1 MKTKSSCLECG
12 CYSWPRGTDHKPTV
26 RCLWLRLTHSGPLVT
41 TGPSWWR
48 KGPRSDLVSQQH
60 PSRVIRSR
68 VDSSY
73 EGRWGHILGSDRSD
87 YIQRGT
93 GQQRRTR
100 LLCWHHRLTHY
111 SLTHIMNQK
120 FCLHFSMF
128 PVPWS
133 FIVLLLFVLP
143 PAYQHW
149 PAHQLFYYFKW
160 IKSYLYS
167 WTCVFAYRAGKRYL
181 IINSHWQHRWRHFM
195 RPGGNWQTYKL
206 STCDR
211 ISQNLW

>member
-1 MKTKSSCLECG
+1 M
-12 CYSWPRGTDHKPTV
+12 
-26 RCLWLRLTHSGPLVT
+26 WLLFMAPWDRSQANSPLLVT
-41 TGPSWWR
+41 EVNSFRTVGDDRAELMEERAPFRPGVTATSVL
-48 KGPRSDLVSQQH
+48 SDPITSGQLL
-60 PSRVIRSR
+60 RRA
-68 VDSSY
+68 
-73 EGRWGHILGSDRSD
+73 RWGHILGSDRSD